1 MDGAMALQTVM
12 IGVTLAVKNGPLSMW
27 RSLGPAGPIEPL
39 DRFVTSP
46 LWLAA
51 TICVYLALAPSV
63 YRATRGTTV
72 PPKIALLLTTAVL
85 GLFAVFDLLMRG
97 TALPL
102 LVFVLLVT
110 SLVAVALRRGL
121 RQNRQYM
128 SRAAEVVDLARW
140 REVRRARRRAGSR

>member
-27 RSLGPAGPIEPL
+27 RSLDPAGPIKPL

-63 YRATRGTTV
+63 YHATRSKTV
-72 PPKIALLLTTAVL
+72 SPNMSLLFTTAAL
-85 GLFAVFDLLMRG
+85 GLFVVFDVLVHG

-102 LVFVLLVT
+102 LVFVLLVAT
-110 SLVAVALRRGL
+110 RVAVALRAGL
-121 RQNRQYM
+121 RQTRQDK
-128 SRAAEVVDLARW
+128 RHTAEVVDLARW
-140 REVRRARRRAGSR
+140 REDRRARRRAGSR